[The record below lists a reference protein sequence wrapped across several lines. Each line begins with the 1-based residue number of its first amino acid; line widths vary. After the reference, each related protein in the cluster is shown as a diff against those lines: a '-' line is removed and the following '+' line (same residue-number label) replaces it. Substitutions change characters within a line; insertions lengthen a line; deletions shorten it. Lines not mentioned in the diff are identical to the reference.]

1 MIEIIGIFTNYKI
14 KKTFTNT
21 ADASEFRDN
30 LDAQYPIRV
39 EWNYI

>member
-1 MIEIIGIFTNYKI
+1 MIEIVGIFPKYKVR
-14 KKTFTNT
+14 KTFNSTI
-21 ADASEFRDN
+21 DAAEFRDK